1 MTRRAFL
8 FASAFFAAGVT
19 LIGPSRASAQQK
31 PGSVSGVVQSAD
43 GKPVPNARVFLQPGD
58 GRAAVT
64 TPTDDAGQY
73 RFAKV
78 KPGVYELRAQSGGA
92 WTELERNVS
101 VRRSEEVCV
110 KLTLPEK
117 APLL

>member
-1 MTRRAFL
+1 MPL
-8 FASAFFAAGVT
+8 ASRNSLTYFITHHSSFSKGCKSRFRGFF
-19 LIGPSRASAQQK
+19 
-31 PGSVSGVVQSAD
+31 VQSAD

-64 TPTDDAGQY
+64 TRTDDAGQY